1 MVVYTPHKEGG
12 IYMKIKNYYKLLG
25 IKRDATEEEIDQ
37 AFFDTEKEFYTDD
50 NNIDPERADE
60 YNELIEA
67 YNTLRDP
74 ELRAQYDENIKIK
87 TGEKLKEFSK
97 SKKGRI
103 ALATIGGVAIFG
115 AGLLTGYWLF
125 KGDKVVVENPPTV
138 SETVNNEAPTL
149 TAENFEEVTQAIVKD
164 NQEKGLDIDP
174 AFVRSALFITN
185 IDYLK
190 EDDIKALFGDKDLN
204 MIEEIQ
210 NMYNYTSAVGTHNCN
225 GNNYISLTPLAY
237 DQEDKAILNELDV
250 ELQDLMNDLNNGVM
264 TEEEFQASF
273 KYVTEFYTG
282 AGTVTTDG
290 FDYNNYSL
298 TSGAGLL
305 SEQYWPMFSVTYAN
319 SEMVTSQNMNDIK
332 ALSEG
337 TKDSEAVI
345 NGSKY
350 LGAII
355 NHESLN
361 CLAEDEKTLTKTQ

>member
-1 MVVYTPHKEGG
+1 
-12 IYMKIKNYYKLLG
+12 MKIKNYYKLLG

-149 TAENFEEVTQAIVKD
+149 TAENFEEVTSTV
-164 NQEKGLDIDP
+164 
-174 AFVRSALFITN
+174 
-185 IDYLK
+185 LK
-190 EDDIKALFGDKDLN
+190 IRVEFTFATQQI
-204 MIEEIQ
+204 
-210 NMYNYTSAVGTHNCN
+210 
-225 GNNYISLTPLAY
+225 
-237 DQEDKAILNELDV
+237 NE
-250 ELQDLMNDLNNGVM
+250 
-264 TEEEFQASF
+264 SR
-273 KYVTEFYTG
+273 
-282 AGTVTTDG
+282 
-290 FDYNNYSL
+290 
-298 TSGAGLL
+298 
-305 SEQYWPMFSVTYAN
+305 
-319 SEMVTSQNMNDIK
+319 
-332 ALSEG
+332 
-337 TKDSEAVI
+337 
-345 NGSKY
+345 
-350 LGAII
+350 
-355 NHESLN
+355 
-361 CLAEDEKTLTKTQ
+361 